1 MVCTTNRA
9 GSTSKAEDYKGPT
22 LKTRL
27 MTALAKMELL
37 PRKASLGENNGAY
50 LMYNEWM
57 SEWMNDESI
66 WVLLSYEEN
75 CPVMI

>member
-1 MVCTTNRA
+1 MACTTNRA

-27 MTALAKMELL
+27 MMALAKMELL

-50 LMYNEWM
+50 LMYNE
-57 SEWMNDESI
+57 
-66 WVLLSYEEN
+66 
-75 CPVMI
+75 